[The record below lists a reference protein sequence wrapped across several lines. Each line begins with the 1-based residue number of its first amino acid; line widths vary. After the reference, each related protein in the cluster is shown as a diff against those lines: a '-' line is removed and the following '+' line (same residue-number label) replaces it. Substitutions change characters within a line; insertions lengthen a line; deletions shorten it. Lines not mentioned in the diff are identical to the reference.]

1 MNAWVLRA
9 TVLGVLTVVL
19 RTVLGF
25 GMIYWPTQG
34 AWMRMLCLVVLIA
47 AGVAWGL
54 LDGRS
59 DRRANPDPE
68 RGGADLT
75 MRWLEAAV
83 AGGLGSGVLAWL
95 LDFIPKF
102 DLGDNGLGFEI
113 TAGAAFIVLVI
124 FVPAMVGVAVG
135 RYLITRESNKAA
147 KQAPPPMQGPAAAT
161 PA

>member
-9 TVLGVLTVVL
+9 TVLGALTVFL

-25 GMIYWPTQG
+25 AMIYWPTQG
-34 AWMRMLCLVVLIA
+34 SWMRILCLIVLIA

-54 LDGRS
+54 SDGRG

-75 MRWLEAAV
+75 MRWLKAAIV
-83 AGGLGSGVLAWL
+83 GGLGSAVVAWL

-113 TAGAAFIVLVI
+113 TAGAAFILLLI
-124 FVPAMVGVAVG
+124 FVPAMVGVAAG
-135 RYLITRESNKAA
+135 RFLVNRENNKATA
-147 KQAPPPMQGPAAAT
+147 AQPPAPEPAAS

>member
-9 TVLGVLTVVL
+9 VVLGALTVVL

-34 AWMRMLCLVVLIA
+34 SWMRLLCLIVLVATGVV
-47 AGVAWGL
+47 WGL
-54 LDGRS
+54 ADGRG

-68 RGGADLT
+68 RGGVDLT
-75 MRWLEAAV
+75 MRWLKAAI
-83 AGGLGSGVLAWL
+83 AGGLGSAVAAWL
-95 LDFIPKF
+95 LDFVPKF

-113 TAGAAFIVLVI
+113 TAGAAFILLMI
-124 FVPAMVGVAVG
+124 FVPAMIGVAAG
-135 RYLITRESNKAA
+135 RFLVTRENTKAA
-147 KQAPPPMQGPAAAT
+147 ARTQPPAPAAAT

>member
-9 TVLGVLTVVL
+9 VVLGALTDVL

-25 GMIYWPTQG
+25 AMVYWPTQG
-34 AWMRMLCLVVLIA
+34 SWMRLLCLVVLIA

-54 LDGRS
+54 ADGRG
-59 DRRANPDPE
+59 DRRANPDPD

-75 MRWLEAAV
+75 MRWLKAAIV
-83 AGGLGSGVLAWL
+83 GGLGAALVAWI

-113 TAGAAFIVLVI
+113 TAGAAFILLMI
-124 FVPAMVGVAVG
+124 FVPAVVGVAVG
-135 RYLITRESNKAA
+135 RFLVTRESNKTAGA
-147 KQAPPPMQGPAAAT
+147 QQPVAVT